1 MGIFLGIDTSNY
13 TTSIAVCDNSG
24 IILNEKMLLSVKEG
38 ERGLRQSDAVFAHIN
53 NISSVAQRI
62 GKQNITAIGCSVKPR
77 DVENSYMPCFK
88 VGEAIAR
95 TVGTLFGVPVYEFS
109 HQTGH
114 VTAAAYSAGRMGLLH
129 EKFNAFHVSGG
140 TTEILLCDGTSGTI
154 KIENIGGTLDL
165 NAGQAIDRTGVMLG
179 LKFPCGMQLEVMAKE
194 GNLPETPSV
203 CVKGLNCN
211 LSGLENKVAGFRSKG
226 VSDNDIALYALKF
239 VEKTLVKLTDNLR
252 KEYSLPIIYA
262 GGVMSNEMIKGTL
275 SKNKDT
281 YFADKAFSADNAAG
295 VALLAREAHSK
306 NKN

>member
-1 MGIFLGIDTSNY
+1 MGIYLGIDTSNY
-13 TTSIAVCDNSG
+13 TTSMAVCDDNG
-24 IILNEKMLLSVKEG
+24 ILYNEKKLLCVKEG
-38 ERGLRQSDAVFAHIN
+38 ERGLRQSDAVFAHVN
-53 NISSVAQRI
+53 NISSVVEKI
-62 GKQNITAIGCSVKPR
+62 GKQSITAIGCSVRTR

-95 TVGTLFGVPVYEFS
+95 TIGSLLDVPVYEFS

-114 VTAAAYSAGRMGLLH
+114 VVAAAYSAGCMELLNK
-129 EKFNAFHVSGG
+129 KFNAFHVSGG
-140 TTEILLCDGTSGTI
+140 TTEILLCDGTSGEI

-179 LKFPCGMQLEVMAKE
+179 LKFPCGMQLEEMASE
-194 GNLPETPSV
+194 GKLPETPSV

-211 LSGLENKVAGFRSKG
+211 LSGLENKVIGLKNKS

-262 GGVMSNEMIKGTL
+262 GGVMSNEMIKSTL
-275 SKNKDT
+275 SKNQDT
-281 YFADKAFSADNAAG
+281 YFADKAFSSDNAAG
-295 VALLAREAHSK
+295 IALLTRKA
-306 NKN
+306 NK